1 MVDMLKEYESFD
13 QMYQEVVQPLID
25 SVNNFSDLLDVW
37 NDTLGHIDLG
47 LGINDIVHT
56 LMEKEGR

>member
-13 QMYQEVVQPLID
+13 EMYNEVVQPLID
-25 SVNNFSDLLDVW
+25 SVNSFSDLLDVW

-47 LGINDIVHT
+47 LGVNDMVRT